1 MRRDRISL
9 NDVIYAGPKLQKNLF
24 DVLIRFRRN
33 PVALVCDIKE
43 MFLQIEIPEREIV
56 RTAEFF
62 GVISTLTKSHKNMS
76 SIESYSARI
85 LLLWKFSL
93 FHKKIH
99 DVMKVSIQL
108 PQKPC

>member
-43 MFLQIEIPEREIV
+43 MFLQIEIPEKDRLY
-56 RTAEFF
+56 F
-62 GVISTLTKSHKNMS
+62 
-76 SIESYSARI
+76 RI
-85 LLLWKFSL
+85 LWHNL
-93 FHKKIH
+93 
-99 DVMKVSIQL
+99 DANQE
-108 PQKPC
+108 PQEYEFN